1 MTITMNLEIEV
12 GVSFEEIASVLSVMG
27 AEHAIESGYLTGNFK
42 YSGVYFV
49 FRCFSTPEDV
59 AAEGVD
65 VDWKAGMSGAFH
77 CPIKYLLESSE
88 DIKSFLTKL
97 HFDAQLI
104 ESCPDLHF
112 LVAAQALPSKNLSL
126 PIHWF
131 QPQRLL

>member
-1 MTITMNLEIEV
+1 MTIIMNLEIEV

-97 HFDAQLI
+97 SI
-104 ESCPDLHF
+104 ETDFKFVLSFQYESLYVIRDEFGISF
-112 LVAAQALPSKNLSL
+112 LRNMVD
-126 PIHWF
+126 
-131 QPQRLL
+131 

>member
-1 MTITMNLEIEV
+1 MTITMNLEIKV

-77 CPIKYLLESSE
+77 CPIIGINCPATNFPLLNPTTPPTAVTQSGYVASS
-88 DIKSFLTKL
+88 L
-97 HFDAQLI
+97 LI
-104 ESCPDLHF
+104 
-112 LVAAQALPSKNLSL
+112 
-126 PIHWF
+126 
-131 QPQRLL
+131 

>member
-1 MTITMNLEIEV
+1 MNLEIEV
-12 GVSFEEIASVLSVMG
+12 GISFEEIASVLSVMG
-27 AEHAIESGYLTGNFK
+27 AEYAIESGYLTGNFK

-59 AAEGVD
+59 AAEGVN

-97 HFDAQLI
+97 SI
-104 ESCPDLHF
+104 ETDFKFVLSFQYESLYVIRDEFGIGF
-112 LVAAQALPSKNLSL
+112 LKNMVD
-126 PIHWF
+126 
-131 QPQRLL
+131 

>member
-12 GVSFEEIASVLSVMG
+12 GISFEEIASVLSVMG
-27 AEHAIESGYLTGNFK
+27 AEYAIESGYLTGNFK

-59 AAEGVD
+59 AAEGVN

-97 HFDAQLI
+97 SMETDFKFVLSFQY
-104 ESCPDLHF
+104 ESLYVIRDEFGIGF
-112 LVAAQALPSKNLSL
+112 LKNMVD
-126 PIHWF
+126 
-131 QPQRLL
+131 

>member
-1 MTITMNLEIEV
+1 MNLEIEV
-12 GVSFEEIASVLSVMG
+12 GISFEEIASVLSVMG

-59 AAEGVD
+59 AAEGVN

-88 DIKSFLTKL
+88 DIKSFLAKL
-97 HFDAQLI
+97 SI
-104 ESCPDLHF
+104 ETDFKFVLSFQYESLYVIRDEFGINF
-112 LVAAQALPSKNLSL
+112 LKNMVD
-126 PIHWF
+126 
-131 QPQRLL
+131 

>member
-12 GVSFEEIASVLSVMG
+12 GISFEEIASVLSVMG
-27 AEHAIESGYLTGNFK
+27 AEYAIESGYLTGNFK

-59 AAEGVD
+59 AAEGVN

-97 HFDAQLI
+97 SIATDFKFVLSFQY
-104 ESCPDLHF
+104 ESLYVIRDEFGIGF
-112 LVAAQALPSKNLSL
+112 LKNMVD
-126 PIHWF
+126 
-131 QPQRLL
+131 

>member
-59 AAEGVD
+59 AAE
-65 VDWKAGMSGAFH
+65 
-77 CPIKYLLESSE
+77 
-88 DIKSFLTKL
+88 
-97 HFDAQLI
+97 DAEATPL
-104 ESCPDLHF
+104 
-112 LVAAQALPSKNLSL
+112 
-126 PIHWF
+126 
-131 QPQRLL
+131 QPRRFRRSVPVTQR

>member
-12 GVSFEEIASVLSVMG
+12 GISFEEIASVLSVMG
-27 AEHAIESGYLTGNFK
+27 AEYAIESGYLTGNFK

-59 AAEGVD
+59 AAEGVN

-97 HFDAQLI
+97 SI
-104 ESCPDLHF
+104 ETDFKFVLSFQYESLYVIRDEFGIGF
-112 LVAAQALPSKNLSL
+112 LKNMVD
-126 PIHWF
+126 
-131 QPQRLL
+131 

>member
-1 MTITMNLEIEV
+1 VTITMNLEIEV
-12 GVSFEEIASVLSVMG
+12 GTSFEEISSVLSVMG
-27 AEHAIESGYLTGNFK
+27 AEHAIENGYLTGNFK

-49 FRCFSTPEDV
+49 FRCFSIPEDV

-97 HFDAQLI
+97 SI
-104 ESCPDLHF
+104 ETDFKFVLSFQYESLYVIRDEFGINF
-112 LVAAQALPSKNLSL
+112 LKNMVD
-126 PIHWF
+126 
-131 QPQRLL
+131 